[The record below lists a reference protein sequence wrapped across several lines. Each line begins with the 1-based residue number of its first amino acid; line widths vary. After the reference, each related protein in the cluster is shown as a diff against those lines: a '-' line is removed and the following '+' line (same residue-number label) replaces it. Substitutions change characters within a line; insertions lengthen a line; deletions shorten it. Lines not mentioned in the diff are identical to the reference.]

1 MYCTIYTNTEN
12 TVPKE
17 VIMINI
23 NMQSKFPIYEQLYN
37 HIVKMVSMDIMLP
50 NQKLPTVR
58 SLARELSIN
67 PNTVQKAY
75 QLLERDNIIYSV
87 SGKGSYISE
96 KSNAENKKNII
107 AVIKIN
113 DVLKELNSIGIT
125 KSDVISIVEK
135 YFENEKLKQLNK
147 EEKNVN

>member
-1 MYCTIYTNTEN
+1 
-12 TVPKE
+12 
-17 VIMINI
+17 MINI

>member
-1 MYCTIYTNTEN
+1 
-12 TVPKE
+12 
-17 VIMINI
+17 MINI

-147 EEKNVN
+147 FENEKLKQLNKEEKNVN

>member
-1 MYCTIYTNTEN
+1 
-12 TVPKE
+12 
-17 VIMINI
+17 MINI

-135 YFENEKLKQLNK
+135 YFEKEKLKQLNK

>member
-1 MYCTIYTNTEN
+1 
-12 TVPKE
+12 
-17 VIMINI
+17 
-23 NMQSKFPIYEQLYN
+23 
-37 HIVKMVSMDIMLP
+37 MVSMDIMLP

-147 EEKNVN
+147 FENEKLKQLNKEEKNVN

>member
-1 MYCTIYTNTEN
+1 
-12 TVPKE
+12 
-17 VIMINI
+17 MINI

-125 KSDVISIVEK
+125 KSEVISIVEK

>member
-1 MYCTIYTNTEN
+1 
-12 TVPKE
+12 
-17 VIMINI
+17 
-23 NMQSKFPIYEQLYN
+23 
-37 HIVKMVSMDIMLP
+37 MVSMDIMLP
-50 NQKLPTVR
+50 NQKLPAVR
-58 SLARELSIN
+58 TLAKELGIN

-107 AVIKIN
+107 AVIKLN

-125 KSDVISIVEK
+125 KADVISIVEK
-135 YFENEKLKQLNK
+135 YFENEKSKQLK
-147 EEKNVN
+147 REEKNVN

>member
-1 MYCTIYTNTEN
+1 
-12 TVPKE
+12 
-17 VIMINI
+17 MINI
-23 NMQSKFPIYEQLYN
+23 NLQSKSPIYEQLYN
-37 HIVKMVSMDIMLP
+37 YIVKMVSMDIMVP

-58 SLARELSIN
+58 NLARDLGIN

-87 SGKGSYISE
+87 SGKGSYIAE

-107 AVIKIN
+107 AVIKLN
-113 DVLKELNSIGIT
+113 DVLKELNSIGVT
-125 KSDVISIVEK
+125 KSDVISIVEE
-135 YFENEKLKQLNK
+135 YFKKDQSKQLKK